1 MAVVDARIKK
11 FALPFYSVTKVLS
24 TLLYFT
30 LLYFTLLYFTSL
42 YLLSF
47 SLSHSLFLSLSAT
60 GLQGE
65 QGCC

>member
-30 LLYFTLLYFTSL
+30 LLYFTLLLFTYSL
-42 YLLSF
+42 
-47 SLSHSLFLSLSAT
+47 SLFLILSFF
-60 GLQGE
+60 LSPQL
-65 QGCC
+65 GCKVSKDAVDR